1 MNIHENTKSKLDQ
14 ILDSSKM
21 PISAL
26 FPQQYQYIQISSKRY
41 ECLHINTV
49 WDLLQLG
56 LKLIIVFPSKIQYR
70 LDDCLHKVQFY
81 LKKKKKDNKSDTN
94 S

>member
-41 ECLHINTV
+41 KCLHTNT
-49 WDLLQLG
+49 L
-56 LKLIIVFPSKIQYR
+56 
-70 LDDCLHKVQFY
+70 
-81 LKKKKKDNKSDTN
+81 
-94 S
+94 